1 MPVPLIFDVSKP
13 GRVGHSLPACAVPAK
28 PTESLIPA
36 KFLRS
41 APPRLP
47 EVSEGEAVRHF
58 VNLSALNHH
67 IDRGMYPLGSCTMKY
82 NPKVNEVAARLSGF
96 AEMHPLAPPQ
106 TTQGLLRLIHELE
119 RMLCEITGF
128 AGITLQPPA
137 GAASELTGLLVMR
150 QYHRKKGNR
159 KTHVLLPDSA
169 HGTNPASAT
178 FAGYEARQLAST
190 EDGRLSLD
198 ALRAAV
204 NDETAGLMITN
215 PSTLGL
221 FETHIREI
229 ADIIHGVDGLVYMD
243 GANMNALLGI
253 AKPAATGVD
262 MCHLNLHK
270 TFSTPH
276 GGGGPGGGCLAVR
289 EDLEPFLPVPRVEH
303 GEGDYR
309 LAWERPDT
317 IGNVHAFCGNV
328 GVMIRAYCYIRMMGG
343 EGLERVSRTAVINA
357 NYLYA
362 LVKDLFDTPYQGPY
376 MHEFVVSG
384 DRQKARGARTL
395 DIAKRLLDF
404 GVYAPTVYFPLIVSE
419 AMMIE
424 PTETESKQAIE
435 EYAALLRQIA
445 REVDEE
451 PETVLKAPHTT
462 PIGRVDEVRAARQP
476 DLRYG
481 FQGV

>member
-1 MPVPLIFDVSKP
+1 
-13 GRVGHSLPACAVPAK
+13 
-28 PTESLIPA
+28 
-36 KFLRS
+36 
-41 APPRLP
+41 
-47 EVSEGEAVRHF
+47 VSEGEAVRHF
-58 VNLSALNHH
+58 VNLSSLNHH

-82 NPKVNEVAARLSGF
+82 NPKANETAARLPGF
-96 AEMHPLAPPQ
+96 AVMHPLAPVE
-106 TTQGLLRLIHELE
+106 TSQGLLWLISELE
-119 RMLCEITGF
+119 KLLCEITGF
-128 AGITLQPPA
+128 AGATLQPPA

-159 KTHVLLPDSA
+159 KTHVLIPDSA
-169 HGTNPASAT
+169 HGTNPASAA

-190 EDGRLSLD
+190 ADGRLSLD

-204 NDETAGLMITN
+204 NEETAGLMVTN
-215 PSTLGL
+215 PNTLGL
-221 FETHIREI
+221 FESDIQ
-229 ADIIHGVDGLVYMD
+229 AAAAIIHEVDGLVYMD

-253 AKPAATGVD
+253 AKPGAMGVD

-289 EDLEPFLPVPRVEH
+289 EDLVPFLPVPRVEVAD
-303 GEGDYR
+303 GDYR
-309 LAWERPDT
+309 FTWDRPES
-317 IGNVHAFCGNV
+317 IGNLHAFYGNV
-328 GVMIRAYCYIRMMGG
+328 GVMIRAYCYIRMMGAD
-343 EGLERVSRTAVINA
+343 GLERVSRTAITGA
-357 NYLYA
+357 NYLYS
-362 LVKDLFDTPYQGPY
+362 LVKDLFATPYPGPY

-384 DRQKARGARTL
+384 DRQKARGVRTL
-395 DIAKRLLDF
+395 DMAKRLLDF

-424 PTETESKQAIE
+424 PTETESKQAID

-445 REVDEE
+445 REVEEE

-476 DLRYG
+476 DLRYA
-481 FQGV
+481 FARA

>member
-1 MPVPLIFDVSKP
+1 MPVPLIFDLSKP
-13 GRVGHSLPACAVPAK
+13 GRVGHSLPACAAPTK

-47 EVSEGEAVRHF
+47 EVSEGETVRHF

-82 NPKVNEVAARLSGF
+82 NPKVNEVAARLPGF
-96 AEMHPLAPPQ
+96 AEMHPLAPSQ

-128 AGITLQPPA
+128 AGVTLQPPA

-150 QYHRKKGNR
+150 QYHRQKGNR

-190 EDGRLSLD
+190 DDGRLSLD

-229 ADIIHGVDGLVYMD
+229 AGIIHGVDGLVYMD

-253 AKPAATGVD
+253 AKPAAMGVD
-262 MCHLNLHK
+262 ICHLNLHK

-289 EDLEPFLPVPRVEH
+289 EDLVPFLPVPRVEITD
-303 GEGDYR
+303 GDYR
-309 LAWERPDT
+309 FTWDRPES
-317 IGNVHAFCGNV
+317 IGNVHAFWGNV
-328 GVMIRAYCYIRMMGG
+328 GVMVRAYCYIRMMGG
-343 EGLERVSRTAVINA
+343 DGLERVSRTAIINA

-384 DRQKARGARTL
+384 DRQKARGVRTL
-395 DIAKRLLDF
+395 DMAKRLLDF

-445 REVDEE
+445 REVEEE
-451 PETVLKAPHTT
+451 PETVLKAPHAT

-476 DLRYG
+476 DLRYAYDG
-481 FQGV
+481 L